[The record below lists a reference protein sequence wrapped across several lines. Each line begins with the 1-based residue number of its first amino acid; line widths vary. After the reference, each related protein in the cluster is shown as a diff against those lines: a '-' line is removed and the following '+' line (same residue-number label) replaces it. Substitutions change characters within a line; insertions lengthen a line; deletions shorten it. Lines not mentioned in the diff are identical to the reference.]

1 VGKKSWLTV
10 VVLVLNSLPSCI
22 HIMFRFVKEEEIIL
36 AVVVISPDI
45 QLCSAMFHHSS
56 VVLHWHTCRN
66 PENGDLARCI
76 HRALS
81 RSVLRSATQFAASL
95 HCQPFTQPSQ
105 LLSFSALLSWYPGI
119 QGFETEIEKHYCQ
132 SPTSIVFWPG
142 GLPGLWYSIKSA
154 ILLDAKRGR
163 FLEPSLD
170 RGSCN
175 SCLVPHFRLRYSLH
189 RIIEGIEVCERL

>member
-1 VGKKSWLTV
+1 MADGGGTCTELIALLYSHNVPIRKRRRNHPGGGCYK
-10 VVLVLNSLPSCI
+10 P
-22 HIMFRFVKEEEIIL
+22 RYP
-36 AVVVISPDI
+36 AVFSHVS
-45 QLCSAMFHHSS
+45 HSS
-56 VVLHWHTCRN
+56 VVPHWHTCRN
-66 PENGDLARCI
+66 PENDDLGRCI

>member
-1 VGKKSWLTV
+1 MADGGGTCTELIALLYSHNVPIKRRRNHPGDGCYK
-10 VVLVLNSLPSCI
+10 P
-22 HIMFRFVKEEEIIL
+22 RYP
-36 AVVVISPDI
+36 AVFSHVSH
-45 QLCSAMFHHSS
+45 LS

-66 PENGDLARCI
+66 PENDDLARYI

-119 QGFETEIEKHYCQ
+119 RGFETEIEKHYCQ